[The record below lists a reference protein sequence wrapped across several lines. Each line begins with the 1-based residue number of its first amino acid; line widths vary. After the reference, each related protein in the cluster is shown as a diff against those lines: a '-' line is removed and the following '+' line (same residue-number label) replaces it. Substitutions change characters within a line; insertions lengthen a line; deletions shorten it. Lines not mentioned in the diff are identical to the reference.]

1 MGDHSNHAAG
11 HCLARQ
17 CYSSVNL
24 NGFAS
29 GILCTGSL
37 VTRRSA
43 VVVMVFVKSFTYV
56 TYVCIYIY
64 THYMLHFM
72 YIMYIIHSVSKGVQY
87 LTIRGPYWAKA

>member
-17 CYSSVNL
+17 CYSSVIL
-24 NGFAS
+24 NGTAS
-29 GILCTGSL
+29 AILCTGSL

-43 VVVMVFVKSFTYV
+43 VVVIVFVKSFI
-56 TYVCIYIY
+56 IYIY

-72 YIMYIIHSVSKGVQY
+72 YIYIIHSVSKDGEY

>member
-17 CYSSVNL
+17 CYSSVIL
-24 NGFAS
+24 NGTAS
-29 GILCTGSL
+29 AILCTGSL

-43 VVVMVFVKSFTYV
+43 VVVMVFVKSFTY
-56 TYVCIYIY
+56 IY

-72 YIMYIIHSVSKGVQY
+72 YIMYIIHSVSKGGQY

>member
-17 CYSSVNL
+17 CYSSVIL
-24 NGFAS
+24 NGTAS

-56 TYVCIYIY
+56 TYVYIYIY
-64 THYMLHFM
+64 IHIIC
-72 YIMYIIHSVSKGVQY
+72 YILCILCILYIVYQRVCS
-87 LTIRGPYWAKA
+87 T

>member
-17 CYSSVNL
+17 CYSSVIL
-24 NGFAS
+24 NGTAS
-29 GILCTGSL
+29 AILCTGSL

-43 VVVMVFVKSFTYV
+43 VVVIVFVKSFIIYI
-56 TYVCIYIY
+56 YIRIICYILCIYI
-64 THYMLHFM
+64 
-72 YIMYIIHSVSKGVQY
+72 YIIHSVSKDGEY

>member
-17 CYSSVNL
+17 CYSSVIL
-24 NGFAS
+24 NGTAS

-64 THYMLHFM
+64 TLYATF
-72 YIMYIIHSVSKGVQY
+72 YVYYVY
-87 LTIRGPYWAKA
+87 YT